1 MKSVLKLVLYL
12 FFVCMFLIP
21 NCKAEE
27 NIVFEDTKYYKTI
40 DYHSLLNQED
50 FSYTISISKEE
61 FDNADPKENSKSILS
76 NSATVETT
84 YKKMT
89 TTIVQ
94 NGSYYKY
101 KNVLMWKNIPST
113 RSYDIIGIGFYP
125 SVKVKGST
133 HFEQYY
139 CYTSGSCT
147 TTTTN
152 YPQVF
157 TTGAGTSFL
166 LPNGNL
172 SSLKQTFYFNVEKN
186 TSATIIRQLA
196 AGDYSHATSSI
207 SLNNSKKYSVN
218 SNGIL
223 LNGSIANYYDEI
235 SQATAIWEGTW

>member
-1 MKSVLKLVLYL
+1 M
-12 FFVCMFLIP
+12 FFIST
-21 NCKAEE
+21 CKAEE
-27 NIVFEDTKYYKTI
+27 NIVYEDTKYYKTI
-40 DYHSLLNQED
+40 NYRLLSNEKE
-50 FSYTISISKEE
+50 FSYTTIVSKEE
-61 FDNADPKENSKSILS
+61 FDNADLMENSKSTLS

-157 TTGAGTSFL
+157 STGAGTSFL

-186 TSATIIRQLA
+186 TSATIIRQVA

-207 SLNNSKKYSVN
+207 SLSNSKKYSIN

-223 LNGSIANYYDEI
+223 LNGSVVNYYDEI